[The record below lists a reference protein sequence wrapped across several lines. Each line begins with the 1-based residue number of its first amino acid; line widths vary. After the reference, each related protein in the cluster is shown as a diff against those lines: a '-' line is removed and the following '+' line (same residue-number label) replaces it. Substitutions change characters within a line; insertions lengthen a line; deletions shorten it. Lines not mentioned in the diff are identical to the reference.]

1 MLHVRKDNLWSYYL
15 LLMILTWFLQN
26 YLKCV
31 YKKFCYLK
39 YLFYVSASHLSEWK
53 DFVSVCITVVVIVHC
68 STTLY
73 KNGQAK
79 WLAQTYCLVN
89 TIPFLV
95 IKKAIP
101 ILSQWQT
108 NIRVNEIVAF
118 VRIWSI
124 FLKFSCCIDL
134 IWETSIFLC
143 LICKHIVFDG
153 YMGYYG

>member
-1 MLHVRKDNLWSYYL
+1 
-15 LLMILTWFLQN
+15 MILTWFLQN

-124 FLKFSCCIDL
+124 FLNFLVVL
-134 IWETSIFLC
+134 I
-143 LICKHIVFDG
+143 
-153 YMGYYG
+153 

>member
-1 MLHVRKDNLWSYYL
+1 
-15 LLMILTWFLQN
+15 MILTWFLQN

-89 TIPFLV
+89 TSPFLV

-101 ILSQWQT
+101 IFRQT

-124 FLKFSCCIDL
+124 FF
-134 IWETSIFLC
+134 IFL
-143 LICKHIVFDG
+143 LYWSNLRDLNIFVLN
-153 YMGYYG
+153 M

>member
-1 MLHVRKDNLWSYYL
+1 
-15 LLMILTWFLQN
+15 MILTWFLQN

-89 TIPFLV
+89 TSPFLV

-101 ILSQWQT
+101 IFSQWQT

-124 FLKFSCCIDL
+124 FL
-134 IWETSIFLC
+134 IFL
-143 LICKHIVFDG
+143 LYWSNLRDLNIFVLN
-153 YMGYYG
+153 M